1 MMRARQTMTASQ
13 VFEEIARRQIAL
25 VPAFDGSVWMASVDH
40 KGDTI
45 TTKKRKI
52 ASDSATATT
61 PLGAVE
67 ALLVILNQQPQ
78 AQTFEDEFWASEPV
92 DQYEGVPF

>member
-1 MMRARQTMTASQ
+1 MTASE
-13 VFEEIARRQIAL
+13 FLAAIERHQIAL
-25 VPAFDGSVWMASVDH
+25 VPAFDGQVWMASVDH

-78 AQTFEDEFWASEPV
+78 AQQSDDEFWASEPV
-92 DQYEGVPF
+92 DQYQEAPF